1 MNIPVG
7 EVVEQ
12 HKNFTEIAPFEKL
25 KQILDSDF
33 DGYFVAVIEG
43 ISGLEEGLLLIKEKK
58 IVGAVFDSLRLNK
71 QVYGPLALRLV
82 FNLLKAKKGVF
93 DLNKLSRQQIDLI
106 IAFNDRITLLKPVEK
121 QLLSKLEPN
130 SYQEA
135 LVSKILELELESSA
149 SRHNLLKKL
158 GLGSI

>member
-7 EVVEQ
+7 TVVEQ
-12 HKNFTEIAPFEKL
+12 HKSFSEIVPFKRLEK
-25 KQILDSDF
+25 ILESDF
-33 DGYFVAVIEG
+33 NGYFVATIEG
-43 ISGLEEGLLLIKEKK
+43 ISGLEEGLLLIKEKN

-71 QVYGPLALRLV
+71 QVYGLLALRLM
-82 FNLLKAKKGVF
+82 FNLLKAKKGLF
-93 DLNKLSRQQIDLI
+93 DLNSLSKQQIDLI
-106 IAFNDRITLLKPVEK
+106 IAFNDCITLSKPVEK
-121 QLLSKLEPN
+121 QLLSKLEPT
-130 SYQEA
+130 SYQEN